1 MPNLRTR
8 RPSEILAKVMDH
20 CIVHIDISPRVSLLI
35 YCGQKN
41 VFTKY
46 IKYHNV
52 CYLLKKFFEFI
63 GTIRFLNIIIIFFFI
78 YIFNR
83 KQKTFV
89 GIVVLYNNILA
100 AIYSAVYNDVIAKRC
115 FSGSR

>member
-1 MPNLRTR
+1 MAWKEKKYKNILHKHPYTSNLEDGWQMDSPTLEIDNIT
-8 RPSEILAKVMDH
+8 EILAKIMDH

-63 GTIRFLNIIIIFFFI
+63 GTIRFLNIIIIFFFH
-78 YIFNR
+78 
-83 KQKTFV
+83 
-89 GIVVLYNNILA
+89 LY
-100 AIYSAVYNDVIAKRC
+100 
-115 FSGSR
+115 F